1 MQILNYKGPREE
13 TNNWYKKSK
22 INKLKS
28 IIIDNCQ
35 FIYDQLKHNL
45 PESLSN
51 FFNLNT
57 QLHKRNTRKNRLSVP
72 QL

>member
-45 PESLSN
+45 LESLSN

-57 QLHKRNTRKNRLSVP
+57 QLHKWNTRKNRLSVP

>member
-1 MQILNYKGPREE
+1 MQILNFMGPREE
-13 TNNWYKKSK
+13 TNNWYKKFK
-22 INKLKS
+22 IDKLKN
-28 IIIDNCQ
+28 IIANCQ

-45 PESLSN
+45 PRSLSN

-57 QLHKRNTRKNRLSVP
+57 QLQKLNTRKNRLTVP